1 VFGLIVAQIQEVNSK
16 PLLRK
21 KSRRKPVQNGVNRI
35 VQDLLDKRKCIISTA
50 VRRPKNVSVRQ
61 EDVGSVKM
69 KVADVLKK
77 LEKHEKS
84 CDKRYEQ
91 IQKQLD
97 RLDLKIWG
105 LAVLIIFAP
114 FINRVF

>member
-1 VFGLIVAQIQEVNSK
+1 MFGLIVAQIQEANSK
-16 PLLRK
+16 PLSRK
-21 KSRRKPVQNGVNRI
+21 KSRRKPVQNAVNRI
-35 VQDLLDKRKCIISTA
+35 VQDLRGKQKCTISTA
-50 VRRPKNVSVRQ
+50 VKRPKNAFVRQ
-61 EDVGSVKM
+61 EDVGNVKM
-69 KVADVLKK
+69 KVADVLKRI
-77 LEKHEKS
+77 EKHEQS